1 MAISSPSAWT
11 NLTRVNVSLE
21 AITGSPGIAAAP
33 SGAFGRSANV
43 RSLNANTDRNA
54 LFLTGETTAGA
65 GTAASARQLFAAL
78 GVAPESATRRTNVR
92 AASITGSRA
101 GTSIVLQ
108 QQVEGHDVV
117 GANVKVNVAPSG
129 AFVVTGRPI
138 GDLAGRTPLQPASA
152 KPEQASAT
160 AAALFD
166 VEASAVRETKLLVF
180 PTADGSARWAYRVSL
195 LIEDP
200 CADVRAYIDARD
212 LNLLLSFNIAS
223 ALRGRASIFPVDPK
237 RSPALVDVSL
247 ADLGPTPADQLAGG
261 RLIVTTGR
269 PPGLARGDRDFRLT
283 DADAGFDEANAF
295 YHLRGALRYF
305 GGLRGRRRFPS
316 PPFRPIRA
324 IVRDP
329 ASSGNAFFRPIKND
343 LSFGDVQGR
352 PTARSAD
359 VLYHEFTHAVSH
371 FAARLGNSLQD
382 SQTRGLNEGF
392 SDYFAATVLDDPHF
406 AVWVAPGGARDAS
419 DPTLRFPPGFV
430 GSEHDTGAVWAAVL
444 WGIRAKAGAKDTD
457 RIVFE
462 SLFLLSEQST
472 FEDALRALV
481 SADALLV
488 SSGQMAKSHASTIRA
503 EFQKRR

>member
-1 MAISSPSAWT
+1 M
-11 NLTRVNVSLE
+11 SLE
-21 AITGSPGIAAAP
+21 AITGSPGITAAP
-33 SGAFGRSANV
+33 SGAFGRSAKV
-43 RSLNANTDRNA
+43 RSLAANTDRNA
-54 LFLTGETTAGA
+54 LFLTGETSAGV
-65 GTAASARQLFAAL
+65 GTAASAKQLFAAL
-78 GVAPESATRRTNVR
+78 GVAPESATSRGKIR
-92 AASITGSRA
+92 AASVMGSRA
-101 GTSIVLQ
+101 GTSVVLQ
-108 QQVEGHDVV
+108 QQIEGHDVV
-117 GANVKVNVAPSG
+117 GANLKVNVAPSG

-138 GDLAGRTPLQPASA
+138 GDLAGRTPLQPASVTA
-152 KPEQASAT
+152 EKASTT

-166 VEASAVRETKLLVF
+166 VEPSAVRETKLLVF
-180 PTADGSARWAYRVSL
+180 PLADGSARWAYRVSL
-195 LIEDP
+195 LLEDP

-212 LNLLLSFNIAS
+212 LNLLLSFNVAS
-223 ALRGRASIFPVDPK
+223 ALRGRASIFQVDPQ
-237 RSPALVDVSL
+237 RTPTLVDVRL
-247 ADLGPTPADQLAGG
+247 ADLGPTPADQLVGG

-269 PPGLARGDRDFRLT
+269 PPALSRGDRDFRLAE
-283 DADAGFDEANAF
+283 ADAGFDEANAF
-295 YHLRGALRYF
+295 YHLRAALRYF

-329 ASSGNAFFRPIKND
+329 ASRDNAFFRPIKND
-343 LSFGDVQGR
+343 LSFGDVMGR

-371 FAARLGNSLQD
+371 VAARLGNSPED
-382 SQTRGLNEGF
+382 SQARGLNEGF
-392 SDYFAATVLDDPHF
+392 SDYFAATILDDPHF

-419 DPTLRFPPGFV
+419 DPTLRFPPAFA

-481 SADALLV
+481 SADGLLAA
-488 SSGQMAKSHASTIRA
+488 SGQMPKSHAKTIRA
-503 EFQKRR
+503 EWQKRL